1 MKLNSK
7 QSVLL
12 IIDVQEKL
20 LPVMN
25 NADGLLTSMT
35 KLIRGMKIL
44 DIPIILTEQYPRGLG
59 TTVSEIHELIPDIE
73 AVEKHSF
80 SCCLNENFM
89 SVLEK
94 HNRKQVLVS
103 GIETHVCVYQTCV
116 DLLEKGYDVFLIVD
130 AVSSRKQD
138 DKNLAIRVLEK
149 KGVQLRGV
157 EMALFE
163 LIKTSQHEKF
173 KELSITIK

>member
-1 MKLNSK
+1 MKLDSK

-12 IIDVQEKL
+12 IIDIQEKL

-35 KLIRGMKIL
+35 KLVRGMQIL

-59 TTVSEIHELIPDIE
+59 ATVSGIRELIPDIE
-73 AVEKHSF
+73 AVEKRSF
-80 SCCLNENFM
+80 SCCFNENFIL
-89 SVLEK
+89 VLDK
-94 HNRKQVLVS
+94 LDRKQVLVS

-116 DLLEKGYDVFLIVD
+116 DLLEKGFDVFLMVD
-130 AVSSRKQD
+130 AVSSRNQD
-138 DKNLAIRVLEK
+138 DKDLAVRVLEK
-149 KGVQLRGV
+149 EGVQLRSV

-163 LIKTSQHEKF
+163 LIKTSQHEQF
-173 KELSITIK
+173 KELSTIIK